1 MAQGTK
7 RYTLGITLKKE
18 LSNPSFVNLLDNG
31 TLFNINDTALRVFIE
46 NAVRDVVTT
55 TQTQTLTNKTL
66 TDPTINAQAGVIV
79 LPQSATPAQTAEG
92 SISWDSDDDLLT
104 VGTGSVR
111 KIMTD
116 TDSSQ
121 TLTNK
126 TLTNPTINASAGSI
140 TVPSDP
146 ASTTAGTIGYNT
158 ATNFATI
165 GNGTVRKTIVDEDSA
180 QTLSNKTLTNPTL
193 NIQTGTLIVPQT
205 TLPIQTTE
213 GSISWDS
220 DDDLLTVGTGSARKT
235 MVDTDS
241 SQSVFNKTIRNP
253 VRLDLKKDTLANLL
267 AYANASS
274 SSDNGQIVFAT
285 DTKILYQVVDSNLTS
300 LAVTPASGEANTA
313 SNLGT
318 GIGLYKQKQL
328 VDLQFR
334 SLKSGTNVTVTDNG
348 DDITIDSPT
357 ITAGTNVTVTPGA
370 GIITISATGEI
381 VTGSNLG
388 TGNGIFSSKVGTDL
402 QFKSIIGSGSIIV
415 TPSAND
421 ITISAT
427 VPPGF
432 IGTVA
437 NVSTSPTTLLAEQ
450 DGYVILVNTS
460 TIPITLN
467 LPTSPTSGQR
477 FVIKDERG
485 TFGANAVTM
494 TKFASHTI
502 ERLNANYLLEANF
515 GTWTFVFDGVSNWVI
530 I

>member
-1 MAQGTK
+1 MALATK

-18 LSNPSFVNLLDNG
+18 LADPTFVALLDNG
-31 TLFNINDTALRVFIE
+31 TIFNRDSLKLKTYIE
-46 NAVRDVVTT
+46 NAVRELVTD

-66 TDPTINAQAGVIV
+66 TNPIINAQAGTIV
-79 LPQSATPAQTAEG
+79 LPQSTTPVQTAEG
-92 SISWDSDDDLLT
+92 SIAWDTDDNLLT
-104 VGTGSVR
+104 VGTGASTKV
-111 KIMTD
+111 MTD

-126 TLTNPTINASAGSI
+126 TLTNPTINAAAGSI

-146 ASTTAGTIGYNT
+146 ASVAIGTIGYNT
-158 ATNFATI
+158 STNFATI
-165 GNGTVRKTIVDEDSA
+165 GNGTVRKTLVDSDTT
-180 QTLSNKTLTNPTL
+180 QTLSNKTLTDPTL
-193 NIQTGTLIVPQT
+193 NIGSGVLVLPQT
-205 TLPIQTTE
+205 TTPAQTAE
-213 GSISWDS
+213 GSVSWDT
-220 DDDLLTVGTGSARKT
+220 DDNLLTVGTGSARKT
-235 MVDTDS
+235 MVDTDTT
-241 SQSVFNKTIRNP
+241 QSIFGKLIRNP
-253 VRLDLKKDTLANLL
+253 VRLDLKKGTLADMLT
-267 AYANASS
+267 YANSMTS
-274 SSDNGQIVFAT
+274 GDNGQIVFAT
-285 DTKILYQVVDSNLTS
+285 DTKVLYQVVDSNLVS
-300 LAVTPASGEANTA
+300 LAVSPASGEANTA

-318 GIGLYKQKQL
+318 GVGLYKQKQIF
-328 VDLQFR
+328 DLQFK

-348 DDITIDSPT
+348 DDVTVDSPT
-357 ITAGTNVTVTPGA
+357 ITAGTNVTVTPGV

-388 TGNGIFSSKVGTDL
+388 TGNGVFSSKVGTDL
-402 QFKSIIGSGSIIV
+402 QFKSIIGSGSIVV

-432 IGTVA
+432 IGTIA
-437 NVSTSPTTLLAEQ
+437 NISTSPTTLTAGQ
-450 DGYVILVNTS
+450 DGYAILVNTS

-502 ERLNANYLLEANF
+502 ERLNANYLLEANY